1 MELFNNEMTYF
12 DIYLFTDQ
20 PTTCPKCGNRTEIL
34 IDFYDHLYK
43 TQLYECMTINY
54 GFQFLIEEDL

>member
-1 MELFNNEMTYF
+1 MTYF